1 MIIYDKLW
9 AYMKKNEVSQYKLL
23 HSGISNSSLDRLK
36 KNQPVS
42 VDTIN
47 KLCIILGCQVED
59 IMEFVE
65 E

>member
-9 AYMKKNEVSQYKLL
+9 EYMKKKEVSQYKLL

-42 VDTIN
+42 VETIN
-47 KLCIILGCQVED
+47 KLCTILECRVED
-59 IMEFVE
+59 IMEYVKE
-65 E
+65 